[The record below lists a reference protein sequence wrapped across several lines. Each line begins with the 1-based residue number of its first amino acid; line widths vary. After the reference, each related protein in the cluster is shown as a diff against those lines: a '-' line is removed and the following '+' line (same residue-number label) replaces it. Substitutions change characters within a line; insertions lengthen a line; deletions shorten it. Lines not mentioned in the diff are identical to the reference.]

1 MGTRA
6 QKREREGG
14 ARHEATARHALMA
27 TLSLGVGPGDD
38 AGRSEDTRR
47 RHAAGA
53 QSAQRASM
61 PRIRRRNHDKR
72 AQRFRRSHTHA
83 VRDACRRVRECRQQR
98 MAELRSHGEESV
110 VAAAAQGVGTKEAT
124 EAADG
129 DLEEGHVASA
139 LDALWERL

>member
-1 MGTRA
+1 
-6 QKREREGG
+6 
-14 ARHEATARHALMA
+14 
-27 TLSLGVGPGDD
+27 
-38 AGRSEDTRR
+38 
-47 RHAAGA
+47 
-53 QSAQRASM
+53 
-61 PRIRRRNHDKR
+61 
-72 AQRFRRSHTHA
+72 
-83 VRDACRRVRECRQQR
+83 